1 MKTKSRNL
9 YAIAAIISV
18 VLCGVQNVDAA
29 NLSSYTTLQS
39 ALAANADSLNI
50 GINENSTVTAPV
62 FRASV
67 AALTAV
73 YSSLEDAVSATEL
86 DRSYTLVSAESTT
99 GLGVLGGDG
108 ATLTIYGNGH
118 SISSTGAGITVENGQ
133 TLNSHKVIGWS
144 SSGLSSALIENNGT
158 TALKNSIYENNSNVV
173 INNSGKFSTIGTD
186 FRNNS
191 GTTAVNNAST
201 GEVRLSGGTFEGN
214 NRAIT
219 NANKL
224 TLTNVTVKAGSG
236 AAKNDINT
244 TDELILTGTNNLNS
258 DISGS
263 GSITNQG
270 TANLT
275 GDNSQ
280 YIGTYTQSSTS
291 AVTNVND
298 GKFFGGQSTIT
309 GGTLNWLTSNDIE
322 NTANLT
328 LSGNSKLNVGD
339 DAHNTTLSINTGSS
353 IADTATVAVSTGST
367 LNVSGGNVILNSDD
381 TDINGTVHL
390 TDGSLLLN
398 NFTTSGTIN
407 AEQGNLTVG
416 SVGTTK
422 LIGQTTI
429 RGDVTTNISG
439 RLEVNNAASDITL
452 NLGDALAG
460 TLNLKSGNLTLENFT
475 TGGSI
480 IAETGNFIVNGNTT
494 LNGVTTIN
502 GAVNTTVNG
511 TLAINNS
518 NANTNVVFNSGD
530 SIEGGKVDL
539 QAGKLTLDGNFK
551 TTTGEISATGGSV
564 VVNTNIDLKGK
575 TTIDADAAV
584 QINGNL
590 NVENSASNIVLN
602 NNDTIASAGKLS
614 LNAGTLALNGF
625 TTSGEIAAANGN
637 VSVAGTTNLNG
648 KTTIA
653 DTVAATINGTMNI
666 NNADSSVTLN
676 NNDEITGTVNLKSGN
691 LTLDGLTT
699 SGTINADGGNVTVNN
714 NTVLNGVTT
723 IANAANVAINGT
735 LNVNNSASQIALNS
749 TSDTI
754 DKTNGKFSLQAGQ
767 LTLTDFTTEGEIAA
781 SGGKVIINGTND
793 LKGKTTI
800 DRLADLDVK
809 GTLGINNADSNVII
823 DSTDKLTGLVKL
835 SDGNVTVDSITTP
848 GGIYADGGVLTV
860 NGNTSTTGYTELR
873 EAVKLVVNSGS
884 EFKLNNGNV
893 NTNIV
898 LDSDD
903 EINGTVN
910 MEMGKL
916 TLETLETEGT
926 ILASGGQFIVNGN
939 NTLNGVTS
947 IAGAVTT
954 TVNGTLGINNSDT
967 NTNIVLDSN
976 DSIEGGKVDLQNGK
990 LTLNGFTTTNGEIA
1004 ASGGNV
1010 VVNGTN
1016 NLSGKTTIEKNVIAN
1031 INGSLNIDNADSNVV
1046 LSGNDTIA
1054 NSGKVSLVAGTLNL
1068 DGLTTGGE
1076 ISANSGN
1083 VTIDGVTNLN
1093 GKTTIGDGAT
1103 TQVNGTL
1110 NINNTNSNVTLNTGD
1125 TITGTVGLKSGN
1137 LNVTGL
1143 TTAGIIDADGG
1154 NLTFSGTNNLTGT
1167 VTVADAVNTIIN
1179 DTLTVNNANSNI
1191 VLNSTD
1197 ALNGAVNLADG
1208 TLNLKGLT
1216 TNGTIDVDGGK
1227 FIVDGRTTLKG
1238 ETTIDAAVETVINNG
1253 AVLALNNANSTV
1265 TLNRVDE
1272 TNKDTWNGTVE
1283 LTNGTLNTEGL
1294 TANGAI
1300 QAIGGN
1306 INIKSGDLKI
1316 EGTSYIGNASNQG
1329 ADVNISNG
1337 GSLIFNKDSIIVR
1350 TITGTGNITVN
1361 GSKLTFNSG
1370 SSVDNTLGF
1379 TSTNNSTAVINANN
1393 ASVNDI
1399 LHIINN
1405 GTNTG
1410 LTIDVKNN
1418 NISENLTI
1426 DGTNISQLK
1435 LAGGTYSG
1443 NLVNNG
1449 TVSNT
1454 GVLNL
1459 SGQMSG
1465 SGIFNNSA
1473 NTNVTADQSGFKGT
1487 YNQSTGNLVV
1497 DANGKIFGGDKN
1509 INGGTVSVTSN
1520 SAIDYGKVHL
1530 GSGTKLTHNSQ
1541 EGVDN
1546 TIDKSTV
1553 DFKGSNAT
1561 AEFVSGNYH
1570 LAEKV
1575 GNNKSNNVVFKNSNV
1590 TLGSTD
1596 YKDGAKYQ
1604 LVGSDLNLVETIDE
1618 GVQTNHYQ
1626 FDNLTA
1632 NNSTLSFN
1640 VKIVDGGTPGSKV
1653 LETDRIT
1660 ITNNSGTQ
1668 FKFGN
1673 IYITGEENGYPEK
1686 YNTVN
1691 NVLTN
1696 ATFVGQPDV
1705 DNITFATGATTS
1717 WEYDVKSANS
1727 GHSISMEITNY
1738 TDENTLYKMND
1749 TEGVR
1754 FFQFSDDGTDKLD
1767 VYHIGQSL
1775 GETKG
1780 PRPGQTDPAI
1790 FNVTGHNRDKNIISG
1805 LIESTGAKGSLF
1817 DIHEGTNIELN
1828 IKNLTIQDADKSG
1841 DGSVVYNNSTKGNVT
1856 LSNVGIKN
1864 NGGTSAIYNA
1874 GTLSVDKSIFEG
1886 NTGIAINN
1894 TGTSTITGT
1903 EFKNNTGSTTVQ
1915 NAGEMTISNS
1925 KFSGNTSAI
1934 SNTNK
1939 LTLNNVTVDAGSG
1952 SAKND
1957 INTTGELT
1965 LTGTNNLNSDISG
1978 SGSIENKGTVNL
1990 TADNSQ
1996 YTGVYTQAQ
2005 GTTNVNNGK
2014 FFGGESTI
2022 TGGTLNWLTSND
2034 IEDTAKLVVSGNG
2047 TRVNVGNTA
2056 NNTTLTI
2063 KNGSSIANE
2072 AVIAIAKDST
2082 LGVDANGTVNINGN
2096 DVWSGKVEV
2105 TDGILNISGRD
2116 GNGQFVANGG
2126 EVNLNSGNLY
2136 IAEGS
2141 KIIGDGSNP
2150 AVTIADKTNLNITGG
2165 DVTLNSN
2172 DTWTGAVNVGSG
2184 NLVIDNVTSNGVITA
2199 KGNDSTVTL
2208 KTGGNLN
2215 IGKGSAITEAVTVAL
2230 EDNTVTTISDK
2241 GGLALNTGDS
2251 WLGDIIVNKD
2261 GLLTV
2266 NNIDS
2271 NGKLT
2276 ANSGTVN
2283 VKSGSLEIAADSSI
2297 KNDANVIIANNSTL
2311 KVTGGDVELN
2321 GDDWKGTVEVTSGQL
2336 DLSGYN
2342 NTNKKNGKFIA
2353 KEGGT
2358 VNINQGTLTVA
2369 KGSEIAGVSDD
2380 VATSSSVKI
2389 KDGTELLIAGGKVTL
2404 DANDLW
2410 DGLVTMTSGT
2420 LNIEARDSNKGVLH
2434 ADAGNLNFSTG
2445 TLTIENGSYIDLDVK
2460 VALPENSVIDIKKGG
2475 TVAINDNDI
2484 WDGEITLNGGVLN
2497 YGTTHSGTL
2506 TANTGDMNLLS
2517 GSVLNIQIPSQ
2528 VADEVNV
2535 DIQKNALVN
2544 IRNGA
2549 EFNLDS
2555 KDKWS
2560 GMINNGGGTLTTSQL
2575 TNSTGSGGGLQ
2586 QTAGTSIF
2594 KDNSH
2599 ISITDANSYIRGG
2612 DVQILDNSSLYFGA
2626 GTAELNVDN
2635 LTMDGSSLLNV
2646 MNGKLNTSNITN
2658 MTVNGKND
2666 VSINITPRDWTHDKF
2681 VVDTLKSD
2689 SKGTVN
2695 ISDFDF
2701 LGYAPIDRHI
2711 KMQIF
2716 DVKSIQNV
2724 KFDTTDKE
2732 IFTPIGWYDLKS
2744 VGGGYFTSNM
2754 VRYNPQVFRGQVATQ
2769 AMYNNQ
2775 LAIDDMLLNH
2785 VSLQSERL
2793 LAQGHNANKYAIN
2806 ASQFAPYQYKKED
2819 GGLWFKS
2826 YVNFETLSLTRG
2838 LHVNNNAY
2846 GSIVGADFPVVNMK
2860 NGWKFMP
2867 TAFIAYNGSHQTFS
2881 KVGMYQN
2888 GGQGGFMGTFMK
2900 DDFIGSVLAYG
2911 GGYSN
2916 EMSVAGFND
2925 YSDNWF
2931 AGTAAK
2937 LAYNLHATEH
2947 FTVQPTAFVSYN
2959 IFGKQNWNTDFGTM
2973 SMNSGLLNGV
2983 NVAPGVNLIYA
2994 RETWNMY
3001 ATIQYM
3007 ININDQVGGR
3017 AGNVNLASI
3026 DMKHGYIQYG
3036 VGVTKTWKDRLSSY
3050 FQILLRNGGRT
3061 GVGFQLGLQYL
3072 FGMKNPVHVKNNTKT
3087 KVVKNKNDIEVSQTK
3102 NVSQKKKVV
3111 KSLSMK

>member
-9 YAIAAIISV
+9 YAAAAILSL
-18 VLCGVQNVDAA
+18 VLCGVQTVDATS
-29 NLSSYTTLQS
+29 LSSYTALKS
-39 ALAANADSLNI
+39 AIVANTASLNI
-50 GINENSTVTAPV
+50 GINNAGSNYSVNVP
-62 FRASV
+62 ASFSV
-67 AALTAV
+67 DGVMPLAET
-73 YSSLEDAVSATEL
+73 YMSLADAVASTDF
-86 DRSYTLVSAESTT
+86 DRNYNLYNNESTT
-99 GLGVLGGDG
+99 DLGLMGGDG
-108 ATLTIYGNGH
+108 ATLTINGNGYSVSTISH
-118 SISSTGAGITVENGQ
+118 SGVKVSSEQTLIIKNVGSFNAGGDVENSWNGFSASLDGGVVDNDGSVNI
-133 TLNSHKVIGWS
+133 TDSVFSSNSADKGYGAVVDNAGDLNVSKSTFVDGTSQYGGAIANHNSGNVTVSGSGFSGNIAEISGGAIYNDSGKVQVDNSNFEENMSLAGGAVYNNSNAEVEIN
-144 SSGLSSALIENNGT
+144 SGTIFSNN
-158 TALKNSIYENNSNVV
+158 TATEDGGAVYNSIGGTVTVNSVTFKNNSATDGGAIYNSKDGNLNISGANNIFVENSATDGFGGAIYNEGINVLVSGAKFENNSAF
-173 INNSGKFSTIGTD
+173 SGGAIF
-186 FRNNS
+186 NS
-191 GTTAVNNAST
+191 GTMSVSSSVFDGNASDMEGGAIVNSGNLT
-201 GEVRLSGGTFEGN
+201 LSGVEVKSGNTSSKNDIYQEGLGS
-214 NRAIT
+214 
-219 NANKL
+219 KL
-224 TLTNVTVKAGSG
+224 TLNNTNT
-236 AAKNDINT
+236 
-244 TDELILTGTNNLNS
+244 LNS
-258 DISGS
+258 DISGE
-263 GSITNQG
+263 G
-270 TANLT
+270 TIQNNGTLNLGGNNESFT
-275 GDNSQ
+275 
-280 YIGTYTQSSTS
+280 GTYTQSQGT
-291 AVTNVND
+291 TNVNS
-298 GKFFGGQSTIT
+298 GNFFGGESTIT
-309 GGTLNWLTSNDIE
+309 GGTLNWLTTNDISDSSI
-322 NTANLT
+322 LT
-328 LSGNSKLNVGD
+328 MSGNSTKLNVGSSSN
-339 DAHNTTLSINTGSS
+339 NTTLSIKGTSS
-353 IADTATVAVSTGST
+353 IANEVQVAIAKDST
-367 LNVSGGNVILNSDD
+367 L
-381 TDINGTVHL
+381 
-390 TDGSLLLN
+390 
-398 NFTTSGTIN
+398 
-407 AEQGNLTVG
+407 A
-416 SVGTTK
+416 
-422 LIGQTTI
+422 
-429 RGDVTTNISG
+429 
-439 RLEVNNAASDITL
+439 
-452 NLGDALAG
+452 
-460 TLNLKSGNLTLENFT
+460 
-475 TGGSI
+475 
-480 IAETGNFIVNGNTT
+480 
-494 LNGVTTIN
+494 
-502 GAVNTTVNG
+502 
-511 TLAINNS
+511 
-518 NANTNVVFNSGD
+518 
-530 SIEGGKVDL
+530 
-539 QAGKLTLDGNFK
+539 
-551 TTTGEISATGGSV
+551 
-564 VVNTNIDLKGK
+564 
-575 TTIDADAAV
+575 
-584 QINGNL
+584 
-590 NVENSASNIVLN
+590 
-602 NNDTIASAGKLS
+602 
-614 LNAGTLALNGF
+614 
-625 TTSGEIAAANGN
+625 
-637 VSVAGTTNLNG
+637 VAG
-648 KTTIA
+648 
-653 DTVAATINGTMNI
+653 
-666 NNADSSVTLN
+666 
-676 NNDEITGTVNLKSGN
+676 GTVNLNANDANGWKGTVSLTDGALN
-691 LTLDGLTT
+691 LNTLT
-699 SGTINADGGNVTVNN
+699 STGTLSATAGDLAVIGT
-714 NTVLNGVTT
+714 TVLNGVTT
-723 IANAANVAINGT
+723 IDKNVNVGVTKALEINNANSDVVLDTNDDISGSVSLKSGKLTLDGLATSTGAISASGGDLIINNTNVLNGKTTIERGADVTVNGT
-735 LNVNNSASQIALNS
+735 LELNNSASNVILTSTDNIA
-749 TSDTI
+749 DT
-754 DKTNGKFSLQAGQ
+754 GKLTLKAGQ
-767 LTLTDFTTEGEIAA
+767 VTLEDFTTNGEILA
-781 SGGKVIINGTND
+781 SGGKFIVDGHTNLNGNTTVERAAD
-793 LKGKTTI
+793 VEIKGA
-800 DRLADLDVK
+800 LNL
-809 GTLGINNADSNVII
+809 NNANSSVLLN
-823 DSTDKLTGLVKL
+823 STDKLTGQLNLSEGTVTLDSLVI
-835 SDGNVTVDSITTP
+835 S
-848 GGIYADGGVLTV
+848 GGIVAEGGNLVV
-860 NGNTSTTGYTELR
+860 NGVTKTSGYTELR
-873 EAVKLVVNSGS
+873 DGVDITVSQGS
-884 EFKLNNGNV
+884 TFELNNNNV
-893 NTNIV
+893 NTNVV
-898 LDSDD
+898 LNTGD
-903 EINGTVN
+903 EIKGTVD
-910 MEMGKL
+910 MKQGKL
-916 TLETLETEGT
+916 TLESFNTTGT

-947 IAGAVTT
+947 IAGAVAT
-954 TVNGTLGINNSDT
+954 TVNGTLGINNSDA

-1010 VVNGTN
+1010 VVNGTT
-1016 NLSGKTTIEKNVIAN
+1016 NLSGKTTIEKDVTAN
-1031 INGSLNIDNADSNVV
+1031 INGSLNINNTDSNVV

-1054 NSGKVSLVAGTLNL
+1054 NTGKVSLVSGTLNL

-1076 ISANSGN
+1076 ILANSGN

-1093 GKTTIGDGAT
+1093 GKTTIGGGAAT
-1103 TQVNGTL
+1103 KVNGTL

-1143 TTAGIIDADGG
+1143 TAAGTIDADGG
-1154 NLTFSGTNNLTGT
+1154 KLTFSGTNNLTGA

-1216 TNGTIDVDGGK
+1216 TNGTIDADGGK
-1227 FIVDGRTTLKG
+1227 FIVDGRTTLNG
-1238 ETTIDAAVETVINNG
+1238 ETTIDAAVETVINSG
-1253 AVLALNNANSTV
+1253 AVLAVNNANSTV

-1300 QAIGGN
+1300 QAKGGN

-1316 EGTSYIGNASNQG
+1316 EGTSYIGNSSNQG
-1329 ADVNISNG
+1329 ANVNISNG
-1337 GSLIFNKDSIIVR
+1337 GSLIFNKDSIIAKS
-1350 TITGTGNITVN
+1350 ITGTGNITVN
-1361 GSKLTFNSG
+1361 GSNLTFNSG

-1418 NISENLTI
+1418 TISENLTI

-1473 NTNVTADQSGFKGT
+1473 NTNVTADQSGFTGT
-1487 YNQSTGNLVV
+1487 YNQSAGNLVV

-1546 TIDKSTV
+1546 NIDKSTV

-1575 GNNKSNNVVFKNSNV
+1575 GNNKSNNVIFKNSNV

-1640 VKIVDGGTPGSKV
+1640 VKIVDGAAPGSKV

-1828 IKNLTIQDADKSG
+1828 IKDLTIQDADKAG
-1841 DGSVVYNNSTKGNVT
+1841 EGSVVYNNSTKGNVT

-1894 TGTSTITGT
+1894 IGTGTITGT

-1934 SNTNK
+1934 KNTNK
-1939 LTLNNVTVDAGSG
+1939 LTLNNVTVEAGSG
-1952 SAKND
+1952 SVKND

-1978 SGSIENKGTVNL
+1978 SGSITNQGTVNL
-1990 TADNSQ
+1990 TGDNSQ
-1996 YTGVYTQAQ
+1996 YAGTYTQAQ

-2047 TRVNVGNTA
+2047 TKLNVGNAA

-2072 AVIAIAKDST
+2072 AVIAIAKDSI
-2082 LGVDANGTVNINGN
+2082 LGVDANGTVNINNN
-2096 DVWSGKVEV
+2096 DVWNGKVEV
-2105 TDGILNISGRD
+2105 TDGILNISDRD

-2141 KIIGDGSNP
+2141 KIVGDGSNP

-2184 NLVIDNVTSNGVITA
+2184 NLVIDNVTSNGVINA
-2199 KGNDSTVTL
+2199 DGKDSTVTL

-2230 EDNTVTTISDK
+2230 ENNTVTTISDK

-2251 WLGDIIVNKD
+2251 WLGDIVVNKD

-2266 NNIDS
+2266 NNIAS

-2276 ANSGTVN
+2276 ANNGTVN
-2283 VKSGSLEIAADSSI
+2283 VKSGALEIAADSSI

-2311 KVTGGDVELN
+2311 KVNGGDVELN

-2410 DGLVTMTSGT
+2410 EGLVTMTSGT

-2517 GSVLNIQIPSQ
+2517 GSILNIQIPSQ

-2612 DVQILDNSSLYFGA
+2612 AVQILDNSSLYFGA

-2635 LTMDGSSLLNV
+2635 LTMDGNSLLNV

-2916 EMSVAGFND
+2916 EMSVAGFKD

-2983 NVAPGVNLIYA
+2983 NVAPGVNFIYA

-3072 FGMKNPVHVKNNTKT
+3072 FDMKNPIHVKNNAKS
-3087 KVVKNKNDIEVSQTK
+3087 KIVKAKKNNEASEVK
-3102 NVSQKKKVV
+3102 NVSNMKKII